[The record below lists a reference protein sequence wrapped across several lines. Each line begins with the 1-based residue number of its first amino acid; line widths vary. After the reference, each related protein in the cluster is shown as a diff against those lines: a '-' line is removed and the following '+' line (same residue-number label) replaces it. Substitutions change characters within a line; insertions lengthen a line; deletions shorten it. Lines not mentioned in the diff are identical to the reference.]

1 MREYC
6 KLVKINMKRE
16 PEAFLKE
23 EVKNLYDNHLN
34 WVIRHLETGSKP
46 HSIVDGKKVL
56 MLNTNNYLG
65 LATHPKIIQAA
76 RDALD
81 KYGMGAGAVPT
92 IAGTFDLTKQF
103 QEHFA
108 KFKGVEASLLCQTGF
123 AVNQGVIPQLVGKGD
138 YVISDQ
144 LNHGSIIDGVRLT
157 KATKGVYAHSDMGEL
172 EKALKK
178 ADADNA
184 RRILVITDGVFSMDG
199 DMAPLDKIADVCE
212 DYGAMIFV
220 DDCHGEGMLG
230 EGRGIV
236 AHFNLQGRVHVEG
249 GSLSKGFGVFGGTVA
264 GSKDLCEF
272 VTNKSRSYLLSTA
285 HPPAI
290 VAANN
295 AAISVVE
302 TEPQHYKNLWENTNY
317 FKAKLDDLG
326 FNTGNSCTPII
337 PLIIGDP
344 GPAQEMADILFREE
358 GIYGTPIVFPM
369 VARELSRIRVQ
380 MNAALTREDL
390 DFALAAI
397 EKVGKKLKII

>member
-1 MREYC
+1 
-6 KLVKINMKRE
+6 MKRQ
-16 PEAFLKE
+16 PEEFLKV

-46 HSIVDGKKVL
+46 HSKVDGKDVL

-81 KYGMGAGAVPT
+81 KYGIGAGAVPT
-92 IAGTFDLTKQF
+92 IAGTFDLTKTF

-123 AVNQGVIPQLVGKGD
+123 AVNQGVIPQLAGKGD
-138 YVISDQ
+138 YIISDQ

-157 KATKGVYAHSDMGEL
+157 KATKGIYAHTDVGEL
-172 EKALKK
+172 EKVLKK
-178 ADADNA
+178 ADQEGA

-230 EGRGIV
+230 DGRGIV
-236 AHFNLQGRVHVEG
+236 AHFGLQGRVHVEG

-264 GSKDLCEF
+264 GSADLCEF
-272 VTNKSRSYLLSTA
+272 VKNKSRSYLLSTA
-285 HPPAI
+285 HPPAV
-290 VAANN
+290 VAAND
-295 AAISVVE
+295 ASITVVE
-302 TEPQHYKNLWENTNY
+302 TEPQHYKNLWTNTNY
-317 FKAKLDDLG
+317 FKDKLDALG

-344 GPAQEMADILFREE
+344 GPAQEMADILFNEE

-380 MNAALTREDL
+380 MNALLTREDL
-390 DFALAAI
+390 DFALAGI